1 MSVTWAIHAGGAAP
15 PIPAPPRGPRIA
27 GPPPLAWT
35 GRSSHADEP
44 LPFAPL
50 AHLFTRPT
58 DPVIAATG
66 TPLGIALWFEGAVLD
81 PEALALAARHV
92 ALLTHGASPEV
103 GPYR

>member
-1 MSVTWAIHAGGAAP
+1 
-15 PIPAPPRGPRIA
+15 
-27 GPPPLAWT
+27 
-35 GRSSHADEP
+35 
-44 LPFAPL
+44 
-50 AHLFTRPT
+50 
-58 DPVIAATG
+58 VIAATG